1 MKLTY
6 RGVSY
11 EYNPP
16 AVETV
21 PGVAAGKYRGID
33 FRFRKTKKAPVMLPH
48 SNLTYRGVKYRN
60 HPNNTS
66 VSPVSEKARVLAIET
81 ERTEM
86 KRGQSMLG
94 RLVAELAVAHS

>member
-6 RGVSY
+6 RGISY

-21 PGVAAGKYRGID
+21 PGVAVGKYRGVDI
-33 FRFRKTKKAPVMLPH
+33 RFRKTKKAPVMQPYY
-48 SNLTYRGVKYRN
+48 NLTYQGVKYN
-60 HPNNTS
+60 NQPNTDN
-66 VSPVSEKARVLAIET
+66 VSVSEKARILAMET

-94 RLVAELAVAHS
+94 RVTQELGLAHS